1 MATNVLVSKGGRK
14 IASKNI
20 DWNVSVQ
27 RFMVF
32 RQENDLSPLTN
43 PQVFAL
49 LKEKTKEEMG
59 MSSFLNGLKTR
70 VAAKDKEMKETQCPV
85 CLESQFDLIKDEITL
100 FWPDKRTCPHPVCS
114 KCLNKVLNVNKK
126 VNNKFLFMIYKYVL

>member
-27 RFMVF
+27 RFMIF
-32 RQENDLSPLTN
+32 RQENDLSSLTN

-49 LKEKTKEEMG
+49 LKEKNKRR
-59 MSSFLNGLKTR
+59 NGLVFVFKW
-70 VAAKDKEMKETQCPV
+70 
-85 CLESQFDLIKDEITL
+85 F
-100 FWPDKRTCPHPVCS
+100 
-114 KCLNKVLNVNKK
+114 KK
-126 VNNKFLFMIYKYVL
+126 KSGCER